1 MTETEV
7 NVLNGRFKGIF
18 QKTLKDKSAMS
29 LVMANFITLLF
40 TLIEGWSFQTLMW
53 IYWSQNVI
61 IGLFH
66 FVKILSFKG
75 APAEGIKAN
84 KNPAKPVKTAKVGIA
99 FFFLVHY
106 GIFHLVYAIF
116 LSIGFSFGHNKVKF
130 VPEDDMVF
138 VAISIFAFF
147 ANHLYSFVYNRKRD
161 SLTKA
166 NFGRALFAP
175 YIRIVPMHL
184 TIIFGGVFLMALG
197 PYSNLPIT
205 IIFLGLKTVADVI
218 MHSSEHFGQL
228 ETAVKLSD

>member
-1 MTETEV
+1 MPETEV
-7 NVLNGRFKGIF
+7 NAFDGRFKGII

-40 TLIEGWSFQTLMW
+40 AVIEGWSFQTLMW

-66 FVKILSFKG
+66 FVKIISFKG
-75 APAEGIKAN
+75 TPAEGMKTD
-84 KNPAKPVKTAKVGIA
+84 KTAKVGIA

-116 LSIGFSFGHNKVKF
+116 LSIGFSLGRNKVKF
-130 VPEDDMVF
+130 IPEDDMVF

-147 ANHLYSFVYNRKRD
+147 VNHLYSFVYNRKRGGF
-161 SLTKA
+161 TKA

-197 PYSNLPIT
+197 PYSALPII
-205 IIFLGLKTVADVI
+205 IIFLSLKTAADVF
-218 MHSSEHFGQL
+218 MHSSEHFGQFG
-228 ETAVKLSD
+228 TAVKLSD